1 MNNHYIKGQDEL
13 IFESLLRFYKKDP
26 EYLKIL
32 EKISNQKTIISLR
45 EIDYTVT
52 NYGRDKP
59 IIYKLKD
66 GKNFNLYL
74 DYKRQLRGYSKRSFD
89 PFCRRQ
95 RIFLTWNLD
104 NYSPIYIEEEEI
116 EKYKKNESGLVTTI
130 GQLNFFKWAI
140 TNEVIDF
147 CFKNKDKINEE
158 MNKSD
163 IEKSK
168 TKEQQ
173 SANGVVRK
181 RQLSKNNKLAHREQT
196 KVIIQFD

>member
-1 MNNHYIKGQDEL
+1 MNYHDEDIKGQDEL
-13 IFESLLRFYKKDP
+13 ILESLLRFYKKDS

-95 RIFLTWNLD
+95 RIFLTWNLEHRVLVDD
-104 NYSPIYIEEEEI
+104 NEI
-116 EKYKKNESGLVTTI
+116 ETYKKDESGIVTTI

-140 TNEVIDF
+140 MNEVIDF
-147 CFKNKDKINEE
+147 CFKNKEKINEE

-163 IEKSK
+163 MEKTK
-168 TKEQQ
+168 TKEQ
-173 SANGVVRK
+173 SGRK
-181 RQLSKNNKLAHREQT
+181 RQLSKNNKLVHREQT
-196 KVIIQFD
+196 KVIIQFP